1 MARFKVAASLPSP
14 GPAPHGLAY
23 DGESLWVSDRSEQR
37 IYKLNPDSGQILL
50 AIPFD
55 GDVAGTAW
63 DGKHLWQADNRT
75 KTISQIDTETGSIH
89 MALSCDTGSGVL
101 GGICHDGQDLWVA
114 VTGMGQLRRVR
125 PADGAII
132 KTHPAR
138 KNICGVGFDGRR
150 IWYSDVDMPRLRKVD
165 PATGT
170 ELMSYEFQ
178 GMPTGIAFVR
188 DSMFY
193 CDAAAKK
200 LHKMQVVARA

>member
-1 MARFKVAASLPSP
+1 MARFKPLSTINSP
-14 GPAPHGLAY
+14 GPAPLGLAF
-23 DGESLWVSDRSEQR
+23 DGENLWVSDRSEHR
-37 IYKLNPDSGQILL
+37 IYKVNPESGQIVL

-75 KTISQIDTETGSIH
+75 KTVSQIDPETGNI
-89 MALSCDTGSGVL
+89 ALSVACDTGSGVL
-101 GGICHDGQDLWVA
+101 GGLCHDGTDLWLC

-125 PADGAII
+125 TSDGAII

-170 ELMSYEFQ
+170 ELMSYEFA
-178 GMPTGIAFVR
+178 GAPTGLAFSR
-188 DSMFY
+188 DILFY

-200 LHKMQVVARA
+200 IHKVQVILRG